1 MGKKAPVPEISGV
14 VFEFI
19 HPMVVTFL
27 QRLGQQ
33 LFEMDKKDYLE
44 LKTTERENQLV
55 SIRKLWMGTV

>member
-1 MGKKAPVPEISGV
+1 M